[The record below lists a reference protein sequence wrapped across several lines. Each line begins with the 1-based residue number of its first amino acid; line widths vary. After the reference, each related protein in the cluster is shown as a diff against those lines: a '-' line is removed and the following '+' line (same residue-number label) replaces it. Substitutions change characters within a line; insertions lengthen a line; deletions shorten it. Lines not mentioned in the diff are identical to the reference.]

1 MRDPVQAMIN
11 AIERD
16 RGGVAIVWY
25 PDLGLR
31 DWLVGEVESLAPA
44 GSHPVRKVDV
54 ESALAAPASH
64 PYSWALHSRHI
75 VESLVR
81 FFVESNV
88 HMVSNESDRESRV
101 GCGLECR
108 KVIRIVG

>member
-54 ESALAAPASH
+54 DGALAAPASLVLLV
-64 PYSWALHSRHI
+64 PAGERDVVLDLDASR
-75 VESLVR
+75 
-81 FFVESNV
+81 
-88 HMVSNESDRESRV
+88 DRLLDAPGPRSRSSCFSSEV
-101 GCGLECR
+101 VMDNARSRG
-108 KVIRIVG
+108 KP